1 MNRQT
6 VWHAVKQIGTV
17 SARVWGI
24 VFTVAAFAAL
34 AYLFS
39 GEVAAAPAQQTI
51 PQRTPTAAATAVPTV
66 TPTSQSAPANTPA
79 PTATSAPAG
88 PTATSRPGAPTA
100 THTPTAQPQHT
111 NTATVPTT
119 PTAVPAFSLQGQ
131 MAATSEMA
139 AQGQEIEIQIT
150 IVNPGTEAAQ
160 NVAVRDEVPGAL
172 QIVSV
177 SAEGGT
183 ATSQAGPNGT
193 SIVLFAWPSLA
204 PGSKTAAT
212 LVVRIAPNLANGSVI
227 DNLAVAYADNAGAVT
242 IGVSLGTPPQLL
254 PTFD

>member
-66 TPTSQSAPANTPA
+66 TPTSQSAPA
-79 PTATSAPAG
+79 TATSAPAG
-88 PTATSRPGAPTA
+88 PTAT
-100 THTPTAQPQHT
+100 HTPTAQPQPT

-150 IVNPGTEAAQ
+150 IMNPGTEPAQ